1 MLVNIFFAIVAATSA
16 ASKKASFPES
26 ENRVAGTSQ
35 SRMRMG
41 QDNTIKQYNWNV
53 VTASNGLAWY
63 FAMQNEYIEG
73 CIFGWL

>member
-26 ENRVAGTSQ
+26 ENRVAETSQ

-41 QDNTIKQYNWNV
+41 QDNTIKQYK
-53 VTASNGLAWY
+53 
-63 FAMQNEYIEG
+63 
-73 CIFGWL
+73 